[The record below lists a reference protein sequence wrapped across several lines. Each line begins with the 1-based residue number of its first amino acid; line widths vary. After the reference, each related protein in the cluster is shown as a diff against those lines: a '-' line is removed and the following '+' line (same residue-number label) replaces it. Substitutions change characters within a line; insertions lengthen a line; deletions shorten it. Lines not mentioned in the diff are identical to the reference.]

1 MTGNIRNTKKRR
13 EDIDTNTTRRGV
25 LAWKRNPLSA
35 VESVQDVYVRKIVG
49 SVTLAGNEGTIDK
62 AII

>member
-13 EDIDTNTTRRGV
+13 EDIDTNTMRHGV
-25 LAWKRNPLSA
+25 LAWKRNRLSA
-35 VESVQDVYVRKIVG
+35 VESVQDVYVRKIVE